1 MATNSTSNQVMANST
16 FIFHWTEDMTWWHTT
31 VIYMRD
37 TLICLR
43 YDRWGERSLCI
54 QSVCEY
60 MHVFFFVVFI
70 CLFVLLNP
78 YGCIMPPKKIKIH
91 FPLFNG
97 WFMYNHCVC
106 MFLSS
111 SACLIVN
118 SIIPFFPLFACLFIC
133 HPSGLPY
140 IINTLTHYLW
150 IYSIHFFDLLNII
163 LYFFVIWYFF

>member
-1 MATNSTSNQVMANST
+1 MVAYYCHLHARYINM
-16 FIFHWTEDMTWWHTT
+16 FT
-31 VIYMRD
+31 VWPMGRAQ
-37 TLICLR
+37 LVH
-43 YDRWGERSLCI
+43 
-54 QSVCEY
+54 SVS
-60 MHVFFFVVFI
+60 VWIFFVVFI

-78 YGCIMPPKKIKIH
+78 YGCIMPPKKIKMH

-150 IYSIHFFDLLNII
+150 ISSIHFFDLLNII
-163 LYFFVIWYFF
+163 LYFFVIWYFFKFV